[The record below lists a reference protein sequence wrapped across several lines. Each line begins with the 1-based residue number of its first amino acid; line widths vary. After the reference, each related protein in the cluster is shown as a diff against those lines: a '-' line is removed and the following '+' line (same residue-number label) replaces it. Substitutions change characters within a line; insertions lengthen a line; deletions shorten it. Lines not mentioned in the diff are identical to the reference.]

1 MPLWRCGCAWGAYQ
15 QCGAQVA
22 GWPMQWLPAGPAHN
36 TPPAGSPC
44 HCPLLPQ
51 TYLLDPR
58 FNQLAAWDARVP
70 FGVRQVGGVRCL
82 GWHAGASRA
91 CCAAAVHAPLAR
103 RSFVGHPNLCDALH
117 AIPGTHW
124 TSPLQVEGTEDPL
137 DARVVLHG
145 WFSKPVA
152 YVTGKGDVAARA
164 AALEPVQPIP
174 HRRAE
179 RRVASTAGTPA

>member
-1 MPLWRCGCAWGAYQ
+1 
-15 QCGAQVA
+15 
-22 GWPMQWLPAGPAHN
+22 MQWLPADAAHS
-36 TPPAGSPC
+36 TPLLDRLATASQ
-44 HCPLLPQ
+44 LPQ

-70 FGVRQVGGVRCL
+70 FGVRQVGGMRCL
-82 GWHAGASRA
+82 DWHAGASWA

-152 YVTGKGDVAARA
+152 YVTGGHCVQWTGRPVLLSSAATVVHTNPESQSQQQHT
-164 AALEPVQPIP
+164 LPWP
-174 HRRAE
+174 HPCLQAR
-179 RRVASTAGTPA
+179 